1 MKQTGKRKA
10 TEEKDESGPRAKLSL
25 VALLL
30 IAGFSSGVL
39 TPGTIRTS
47 AVAMAYLAGLVLMVA
62 SIVISL
68 GRTWGNRK
76 APGEPAARPEPAWHV
91 YRTFTDPLFQ
101 GPAVFCVFVL
111 VLDLVTDLVAEPPQ
125 SAAGVWLL
133 WTVATAAV
141 LALLLAISSP
151 QQSGNRASRS
161 YPRLSARREHGAEQT
176 FVDPWFSI
184 PGGIAML
191 VVLLRGAVELVEEYP
206 SSAFPWLFVFAAV
219 VAGAAAAT
227 GLVRHFLR
235 QELQRDG

>member
-1 MKQTGKRKA
+1 MKQAGKRKPP
-10 TEEKDESGPRAKLSL
+10 EKRDESGPPAKLSL

-30 IAGFSSGVL
+30 VAGFSSDVL
-39 TPGTIRTS
+39 TPETIRTS
-47 AVAMAYLAGLVLMVA
+47 AVAMAYLAGLVLMAA
-62 SIVISL
+62 SIAISL

-76 APGEPAARPEPAWHV
+76 ARGEPEARPEPAWHV

-111 VLDLVTDLVAEPPQ
+111 VLDLVTDLAAEPPQ
-125 SAAGVWLL
+125 SAAGGWLL
-133 WTVATAAV
+133 WTAATAAV
-141 LALLLAISSP
+141 LVLFLAISRP
-151 QQSGNRASRS
+151 QQDGNRTSPS
-161 YPRLSARREHGAEQT
+161 YPRLSARSEHGAERP

-191 VVLLRGAVELVEEYP
+191 VVVLGQAVELVEEYP

-227 GLVRHFLR
+227 GLVRNFLR